1 MVEKAGVQVLLNT
14 EATPDKIR
22 SKGYDAVV
30 AALGAAPYMTR
41 IPGSDADNVY
51 NVMEVYEKEKELGK
65 EVVVIGAGEYGVE
78 TAMFLAKAGH
88 KTTILSSSKSL
99 MKVQRVHY
107 PEYIVDAYD
116 YLDNFHYLLEVMPK
130 RISKGKVTYTDADG
144 KEKSIKADAVV
155 IYSGLKARQDE
166 ALAFFDSAVNAFYTI
181 GDCTGRG
188 GDVQKVIRSAYF
200 TAAQI

>member
-1 MVEKAGVQVLLNT
+1 
-14 EATPDKIR
+14 
-22 SKGYDAVV
+22 
-30 AALGAAPYMTR
+30 
-41 IPGSDADNVY
+41 
-51 NVMEVYEKEKELGK
+51 
-65 EVVVIGAGEYGVE
+65 
-78 TAMFLAKAGH
+78 
-88 KTTILSSSKSL
+88 

-130 RISKGKVTYTDADG
+130 RISKGKVTYTDASG
-144 KEKSIKADAVV
+144 KEQSIKADAVV

-166 ALAFFDSAVNAFYTI
+166 ALAFFDSAVNAFHAI